1 MIQNDRLCGKLFLD
15 TNFALSP
22 LKMQTGRL
30 IVLTG
35 PSGVGK
41 GTLLRSLLQRHPELY
56 LSISATTR
64 QPRPGEIHEKHYYFV
79 TRAEFEQMVQAGELL
94 EWAEYAGNYY
104 GTPIAQVEQHI
115 QLGQSVILEIEVV
128 GARKIHETFKSAL
141 RIFILPPSVAEL
153 EQRLRSRGQDSEEA
167 IFKRLSRAKAEI
179 DAADEFDL
187 QIVNDDLETALL
199 SIESAIFTLGN

>member
-1 MIQNDRLCGKLFLD
+1 
-15 TNFALSP
+15 
-22 LKMQTGRL
+22 MQTGRL

-41 GTLLRSLLQRHPELY
+41 GTLLKSLLQRHPELY

-64 QPRPGEIHEKHYYFV
+64 LPRPGEIDRQHYYFV
-79 TRAEFEQMVQAGELL
+79 TRDEFEKMLQAGELL

-104 GTPIAQVEQHI
+104 GTPFAPVEQQI
-115 QLGQSVILEIEVV
+115 QQGRLVILEIELV
-128 GARKIHETFKSAL
+128 GARKIHDTFKSAL
-141 RIFILPPSVAEL
+141 RIFILPPSVEEL

-167 IFKRLSRAKAEI
+167 IAKRLSCAKAEL

-199 SIESAIFTLGN
+199 SIESAIFNVNNLSSNN